1 METALQITKG
11 GLPNDPFSADA
22 LQGRNH
28 KRNLF
33 ELNSR
38 RRPLPLN
45 GRLFEIE
52 HLRKLRMTITSFGRK
67 HAESAESLV
76 TANPATSGLLKTVP
90 EVP

>member
-1 METALQITKG
+1 MATQITKG

-28 KRNLF
+28 KF